1 MFGSMAIAKFAP
13 ISEHFCLKDFENI
26 DRYVDRI
33 KSEVYPD
40 WDEVIK
46 GFKA

>member
-1 MFGSMAIAKFAP
+1 MFGFMALAKFAP
-13 ISEHFCLKDFENI
+13 ISEHFSLKDYDNI

-33 KSEVYPD
+33 KNEVYPD

-46 GFKA
+46 GPRN